1 MPRSPARRR
10 RPPLGYIA
18 SAPHRVIVATRS
30 STARAV
36 PGLAVVGTL
45 ATVAFALGGVLPAV
59 SPLIW
64 AMLLGALTASIV
76 RRAPATRAGIT
87 LSARRLLRIGVALLG
102 LRVSLGE
109 ISALGVSGL
118 TLAAGTVT
126 ITLIATV
133 GMGGLLGVERK
144 LTLLI
149 AAGSSIC
156 GAAAIAAMD
165 AATRADEEDVGY
177 AVATVTIFGTL
188 AMLLI
193 PVVGLH
199 IVDLGPRRT
208 GLWAGA
214 SIHEVAQVA
223 GAGGG
228 ISAIALKAATLVK
241 LARVVLL
248 APAVAAVNAAMR
260 DGHKRSK
267 LTVPAF
273 VMAFLALVVVRSAVD
288 VPSDVLA
295 IAEVVST
302 LLLAAALAGLGLQIN
317 IHALRRAGL
326 RPLALGFAASLVA
339 AVTGLSLVAILQP

>member
-1 MPRSPARRR
+1 MSAAA
-10 RPPLGYIA
+10 A
-18 SAPHRVIVATRS
+18 SVPHRAIATARS
-30 STARAV
+30 STGRAV
-36 PGLAVVGTL
+36 PGLAVVGAL
-45 ATVAFALGGVLPAV
+45 AAVAFVLGGLLPGV

-64 AMLLGALTASIV
+64 AMLLGALAAPIV

-118 TLAAGTVT
+118 TLAAGTVA

-133 GMGGLLGVERK
+133 AMGGLLGVERK

-188 AMLLI
+188 AMLSI

-199 IVDLGPRRT
+199 ILDLGARRT

-223 GAGGG
+223 GAGGA
-228 ISAIALKAATLVK
+228 ISVAALKAATLVK

-260 DGHKRSK
+260 DGNKRSK
-267 LTVPAF
+267 VTVPAF
-273 VMAFLALVVVRSAVD
+273 VMAFLALVVVRSTVD
-288 VPSDVLA
+288 IPSDVLA
-295 IAEVVST
+295 AAEVIST
-302 LLLAAALAGLGLQIN
+302 LLLAAALAALGLQIN
-317 IHALRRAGL
+317 VHALRRAGL
-326 RPLALGFAASLVA
+326 RPLALGLAASLVA
-339 AVTGLSLVAILQP
+339 AASGLSLVTILNP